1 MVIDTS
7 AMLATLFDEPERRRV
22 NEKIE
27 AAEVRLMSAASYV
40 ETAIVIERRLGYE
53 GARDLAFFLQTAGI
67 EIVPVDGDQAEIARE
82 AHRRFGTG
90 RHPAGLD
97 FGDCFAYALAKASG
111 LPLLF
116 KGEAFKHTD
125 VRLA

>member
-7 AMLATLFDEPERRRV
+7 AMLATLFDEPERRRI
-22 NEKIE
+22 NRKIE

-40 ETAIVIERRLGYE
+40 ETAIVIESRFGYE
-53 GARDLAFFLQTAGI
+53 GGRDLSFFIQTAGI
-67 EIVPVDGDQAEIARE
+67 EIVPVDPDQAEIARQ
-82 AHRRFGTG
+82 AHRRFGRG
-90 RHPAGLD
+90 RHPADLD
-97 FGDCFAYALAKASG
+97 IGDCFAYALAKTAD